1 MTILIGYLPA
11 PEGEAALDTAFAEAK
26 LRNTDVV
33 VLNSPRRGTTD
44 SITQIQ
50 QEDAERILAQAAEHG
65 VTARVEQPAHEDDL
79 VQTLN
84 EWAEQ
89 EDADLIIIGL
99 RKRSAIGKFILGSQA
114 QRILLEADVPV
125 LTVKAGS
132 SATDLRPRAAA
143 QSPAALRVFQPP
155 CGWTPMNPLCPA
167 QSRSSAYRV
176 CQSCDSREASSSAR
190 CTPLRSVRSL
200 IWVRQE

>member
-11 PEGEAALDTAFAEAK
+11 PEGEAALETAFAEAK

-50 QEDAERILAQAAEHG
+50 QKDAERILAQASEHG
-65 VTARVEQPAHEDDL
+65 VAARVEQPAHEDDL

-89 EDADLIIIGL
+89 EDADLIVIGL

-125 LTVKAGS
+125 LTVKA
-132 SATDLRPRAAA
+132 
-143 QSPAALRVFQPP
+143 
-155 CGWTPMNPLCPA
+155 
-167 QSRSSAYRV
+167 
-176 CQSCDSREASSSAR
+176 
-190 CTPLRSVRSL
+190 
-200 IWVRQE
+200 

>member
-1 MTILIGYLPA
+1 MGSRGPAPVGRRPDPYTEAMTILIGYLPA
-11 PEGEAALDTAFAEAK
+11 PEGEAALETAFAEAK

-50 QEDAERILAQAAEHG
+50 QKDAERILAQASEHG
-65 VTARVEQPAHEDDL
+65 VAARVEQPAHEDDL

-89 EDADLIIIGL
+89 EDADLIVIGL

-125 LTVKAGS
+125 LTVKA
-132 SATDLRPRAAA
+132 
-143 QSPAALRVFQPP
+143 
-155 CGWTPMNPLCPA
+155 
-167 QSRSSAYRV
+167 
-176 CQSCDSREASSSAR
+176 
-190 CTPLRSVRSL
+190 
-200 IWVRQE
+200 

>member
-11 PEGEAALDTAFAEAK
+11 PEGEAALETAFAEAK

-50 QEDAERILAQAAEHG
+50 QEDAERILAQASEHG

-89 EDADLIIIGL
+89 EDADLIVIGL

-125 LTVKAGS
+125 LTVKA
-132 SATDLRPRAAA
+132 
-143 QSPAALRVFQPP
+143 
-155 CGWTPMNPLCPA
+155 
-167 QSRSSAYRV
+167 
-176 CQSCDSREASSSAR
+176 
-190 CTPLRSVRSL
+190 
-200 IWVRQE
+200 